1 MTSRRGRRR
10 VGPAGGRD
18 GPDRSR
24 GQLILI
30 GALGLAVILLGM
42 AVVFNSVVLSGEAST
57 AGATTDVEQVSVYN
71 KQVRKDVRTLT
82 VHTNHR
88 DVYASE
94 TALNDSLRRNVT
106 EYGRLL
112 STTYA
117 AEQGVQ
123 ANASF
128 VGRNET
134 GTRIVQKTDRE
145 FRSPGPAGPDW
156 TPVGSGYTPEA
167 EVGWFVLNVNASQT
181 SDRTKDS
188 FTVLIE
194 GDDGENVTVRMDQNA
209 STEGVESA
217 LNVRANTSAGAN
229 ESVICIASGDRVL
242 IDFLEGSCVNDQS
255 KTFETVE
262 KLEQPYS
269 IEFENGGEGV
279 GKYSIVTDHNASGSY
294 TCPGSTPCT
303 TPAAWSLRLGVTYDS
318 GGVSYDNVQ
327 NVSIY
332 GGET

>member
-1 MTSRRGRRR
+1 
-10 VGPAGGRD
+10 
-18 GPDRSR
+18 
-24 GQLILI
+24 
-30 GALGLAVILLGM
+30 LAVILLGL
-42 AVVFNSVVLSGEAST
+42 AVVFNSVVLAGEAGN
-57 AGATTDVEQVSVYN
+57 AGATTDVKQVSVYN

-88 DVYASE
+88 NVYASK

-117 AEQGVQ
+117 AERGVQ

-134 GTRIVQKTDRE
+134 GTRIVQTTDRE
-145 FRSPGPAGPDW
+145 FRSPGGGGADW
-156 TPVGSGYTPEA
+156 TPVGTAGPAFPPES
-167 EVGWFVLNVNASQT
+167 EVGWFVMNVNASQT

-188 FTVLIE
+188 FTVFIE

-242 IDFLEGSCVNDQS
+242 IDFLEGSCVNDQA

-269 IEFENGGEGV
+269 IEFTNGDDGV
-279 GKYSIVTDHNASGSY
+279 GKYSIVTDHDASGSY

-303 TPAAWSLRLGVTYDS
+303 TPAAWSIRLGVTYHS
-318 GGVSYDNVQ
+318 GSVSYDNVQ

-332 GGET
+332 GGGA